1 MNTSVNLFS
10 IFAYMY
16 MSRMLYLLTLRFIG
30 VGFVLGLELE
40 VFMGWA
46 EEHLT
51 VRVLESSTSTSNI
64 SGTRELT

>member
-1 MNTSVNLFS
+1 
-10 IFAYMY
+10 MY